1 MYKVLKYAITNIM
14 SAEHAPRALD
24 WYRGLIER
32 FFALPSRTEAQE
44 AAVVTKAENH
54 AKVTTVVQWCRC
66 IQHACWGN

>member
-14 SAEHAPRALD
+14 SAEHAARALD

-54 AKVTTVVQWCRC
+54 AKVRTVVQHCL
-66 IQHACWGN
+66 